1 MSKRLILP
9 LGALLLAGTLVA
21 PEANAARY
29 TDEADS
35 LYAVAGALYV
45 DGRYRDAIP
54 VFLRVIELDPGRGNA
69 HALLGGAYLQV
80 GDYAN
85 AIGSFERA
93 LKLDEGIKLAYLGLV
108 AANYFTERIEA
119 AEGWVDRL
127 IPILSQEEQ
136 SRYLARLSTQFPR
149 IRLPRVPS

>member
-1 MSKRLILP
+1 MLKRLLLP
-9 LGALLLAGTLVA
+9 VGALLLAGTLVA

-35 LYAVAGALYV
+35 LYAVAGGLYV

-136 SRYLARLSTQFPR
+136 SHYLARLSTQFPR